1 MMEEEGTVVEVNGD
15 VAKIAILKKSACES
29 CAAAGVCHPGDQE
42 LMEADNPIAAKK
54 GQRVKVVVA
63 PQVYLKASIVLYGV
77 PMAALA
83 GGAIVGKEIATRAGA
98 AANSDLWAFLFG
110 MACLLISFFF
120 IRQYNKKVEK
130 SRKYRPIIIE
140 ILG

>member
-1 MMEEEGTVVEVNGD
+1 MEVNGD

-42 LMEADNPIAAKK
+42 LMEADNPMGAKK

-63 PQVYLKASIVLYGV
+63 PQMYLKASLVLYGV

-83 GGAIVGKEIATRAGA
+83 GGAIVGKEIAMRSGA
-98 AANSDLWAFLFG
+98 AANSDLWAFLLG
-110 MACLLISFFF
+110 MVCLLISFFF

-130 SRKYRPIIIE
+130 SRKYRPIIVE